1 MGPSVPRSGFLVG
14 RIPSTLFTWRRLYQL
29 HDMWSTL
36 LETGTNHQPSQER
49 IQKRLADVE
58 RNGGLKN
65 LQLLPRDAHECR
77 RRGLPVDLDENILN
91 VDLVC
96 DLVEWFSLKCSGD
109 VDVANADAER
119 RQPPRASSTP
129 LATLVFVAGVQD
141 IDDVLQGLR
150 RRSGRFDPNWLRPLH
165 GSLPPDDQRRVFEI
179 PPPGTCKVVVATNV
193 AETSITI
200 PDVGFVVDAG
210 RVKEER
216 YDPQRHMA
224 FR

>member
-1 MGPSVPRSGFLVG
+1 MLRGGSRLALPR
-14 RIPSTLFTWRRLYQL
+14 RRWRR
-29 HDMWSTL
+29 WSLWRACRTS
-36 LETGTNHQPSQER
+36 TTCC
-49 IQKRLADVE
+49 K
-58 RNGGLKN
+58 GL
-65 LQLLPRDAHECR
+65 
-77 RRGLPVDLDENILN
+77 
-91 VDLVC
+91 
-96 DLVEWFSLKCSGD
+96 
-109 VDVANADAER
+109 
-119 RQPPRASSTP
+119 
-129 LATLVFVAGVQD
+129 
-141 IDDVLQGLR
+141 

-224 FR
+224 SLDDVYVSRSSAKQRRGRAGRVRDGSVCAPDASRRRGTSRRGRVVSRRIANRRSGEWRWISCFALKALPEGVVPGKTAAEACAALPEPPDPESVQSPRRH